1 VQQENRPATESTRPL
16 PSAGWR
22 LDSWRTPAV
31 VLICGCL
38 ISMVG
43 FGPRSTLGFFLTPMS
58 HDQGWGREVFALSV
72 AIQTLLYGAA
82 QPFSGAIADRFGTVR
97 VIIAGTLL
105 YAAGIFMM
113 AHASTPETLFLSSG
127 VLIGFGL
134 SGCSFN
140 LVLSSFGKLLPE
152 SWRSLAFGAGT
163 ASGSFGQFL
172 FSPLAVGLIDT
183 LGWRTT
189 LEVFAGL
196 LLLIVP
202 LAFAIATPR
211 SDAAQTSVR
220 SLRQD
225 ESQTSLRSLGKDE
238 SQTSVRSLGKDDSQT
253 SVRSLRQDDSQTS
266 ASSPR
271 TAEAAPSATQIQNY
285 KQALAEAL
293 GHRSYILLVLGFF
306 TCGFQLGFV
315 TLHLPSYL
323 IDRGLSAE
331 VGGWTLGV
339 IGLFNIV
346 GAMTSGWLGGRMP
359 KRYILAVIYFARAL
373 AVVFLITLPASP
385 AVALIYGA
393 ATGLLWLS
401 SVPPTAGL
409 VAVMFGTRWMA
420 MLFGIAFFSHQVG
433 GFLGVYLGGLLY
445 EHTGSYDIVW
455 WLGVLFG
462 VLSAVINLPIVE
474 KPVARLAM
482 APA

>member
-1 VQQENRPATESTRPL
+1 
-16 PSAGWR
+16 
-22 LDSWRTPAV
+22 
-31 VLICGCL
+31 
-38 ISMVG
+38 MVG
-43 FGPRSTLGFFLTPMS
+43 FGPRATLGFFLTPMS
-58 HDQGWGREVFALSV
+58 TANGWGREVFALSV

-140 LVLSSFGKLLPE
+140 LVISSFGKLLPE

-183 LGWRTT
+183 VGWRTT

-211 SDAAQTSVR
+211 SDAAPASPR
-220 SLRQD
+220 GLRQP
-225 ESQTSLRSLGKDE
+225 
-238 SQTSVRSLGKDDSQT
+238 DSET
-253 SVRSLRQDDSQTS
+253 
-266 ASSPR
+266 
-271 TAEAAPSATQIQNY
+271 APSVEQIQTY
-285 KQALAEAL
+285 QQALAEAL

-323 IDRGLSAE
+323 IDRGLSAQ

-346 GAMTSGWLGGRMP
+346 GAMLSGWLGGRMP

-373 AVVFLITLPASP
+373 AVVFLVTMPASP

-393 ATGLLWLS
+393 VTGLLWLS

-445 EHTGSYDIVW
+445 EQTGSYDIVW

-474 KPVARLAM
+474 KPVARLAT
-482 APA
+482 A

>member
-1 VQQENRPATESTRPL
+1 
-16 PSAGWR
+16 
-22 LDSWRTPAV
+22 
-31 VLICGCL
+31 
-38 ISMVG
+38 MVG
-43 FGPRSTLGFFLTPMS
+43 FGPRATLGFFLTPMS
-58 HDQGWGREVFALSV
+58 TANGWGREVFALSV

-140 LVLSSFGKLLPE
+140 LVISSFGKLLPE

-183 LGWRTT
+183 VGWRTT
-189 LEVFAGL
+189 LEIFAGL

-211 SDAAQTSVR
+211 SDAPAQTSVR
-220 SLRQD
+220 SLRQG
-225 ESQTSLRSLGKDE
+225 ELTSPRG
-238 SQTSVRSLGKDDSQT
+238 
-253 SVRSLRQDDSQTS
+253 LRQPVSET
-266 ASSPR
+266 
-271 TAEAAPSATQIQNY
+271 APSVEQIQTY

-315 TLHLPSYL
+315 TLHLPAYL
-323 IDRGLSAE
+323 IDRGLSAQ

-346 GAMTSGWLGGRMP
+346 GAMLSGWLGGRMP

-373 AVVFLITLPASP
+373 AVVFLVTMPASP

-393 ATGLLWLS
+393 VTGLLWLS

-445 EHTGSYDIVW
+445 EQTGSYDIVW

>member
-1 VQQENRPATESTRPL
+1 VQQENKSATGGIRPL
-16 PSAGWR
+16 SSAGWR
-22 LDSWRTPAV
+22 WDSWRTPAV
-31 VLICGCL
+31 VLISGCL
-38 ISMVG
+38 ISMIG

-140 LVLSSFGKLLPE
+140 LVISSFGKLLPE

-202 LAFAIATPR
+202 LAFAIATQR
-211 SDAAQTSVR
+211 SDAPAQTSLR

-225 ESQTSLRSLGKDE
+225 ESQTS
-238 SQTSVRSLGKDDSQT
+238 
-253 SVRSLRQDDSQTS
+253 VRSLRQDQSQTS
-266 ASSPR
+266 VSSPR
-271 TAEAAPSATQIQNY
+271 TAEAAPSETQIQNY

-445 EHTGSYDIVW
+445 ERAGSYDIVW

>member
-1 VQQENRPATESTRPL
+1 
-16 PSAGWR
+16 
-22 LDSWRTPAV
+22 
-31 VLICGCL
+31 
-38 ISMVG
+38 MVG

-113 AHASTPETLFLSSG
+113 AHAATPETLFLSSG

-189 LEVFAGL
+189 LEVFASL

-202 LAFAIATPR
+202 LAFAIATQR
-211 SDAAQTSVR
+211 SDAPQTSVR

-225 ESQTSLRSLGKDE
+225 ESQTSLSGLRQDE
-238 SQTSVRSLGKDDSQT
+238 SQTSLRSLGKDDSQT
-253 SVRSLRQDDSQTS
+253 SV
-266 ASSPR
+266 SSPR

-445 EHTGSYDIVW
+445 ERTGSYDIVW

>member
-1 VQQENRPATESTRPL
+1 VQRELRPSGGLRSL
-16 PSAGWR
+16 SSAIR
-22 LDSWRTPAV
+22 HPTFTPAV
-31 VLICGCL
+31 IVLCGCL
-38 ISMVG
+38 ISLIG
-43 FGPRSTLGFFLTPMS
+43 FGPRSALGFFLTPLS
-58 HDQGWGREVFALSV
+58 QAHGWGREVFALSV
-72 AIQTLLYGAA
+72 AVQTLLYGAA

-113 AHASTPETLFLSSG
+113 AHAATPGMLYLSSG

-140 LVLSSFGKLLPE
+140 LVISSFGKLLPE

-163 ASGSFGQFL
+163 AAGSFGQFL
-172 FSPLAVGLIDT
+172 FSPLGVSLIDAF
-183 LGWRTT
+183 GWQRA
-189 LEVFAGL
+189 LEIFAAL
-196 LLLIVP
+196 LLLMIP
-202 LAFAIATPR
+202 LAFAISTPR
-211 SDAAQTSVR
+211 SDAPQTSVR
-220 SLRQD
+220 SLR
-225 ESQTSLRSLGKDE
+225 
-238 SQTSVRSLGKDDSQT
+238 KDDS
-253 SVRSLRQDDSQTS
+253 SPTS
-266 ASSPR
+266 APAARTNDSSHTPPR
-271 TAEAAPSATQIQNY
+271 RLDGLTGAVPTQTY
-285 KQALAEAL
+285 RQALAEAL

-323 IDRGLSAE
+323 IDRGLSAQ

-346 GAMTSGWLGGRMP
+346 GAMLSGWLGGRMP
-359 KRYILAVIYFARAL
+359 KRFILAAIYFARAL

-393 ATGLLWLS
+393 MTGLLWLS

-433 GFLGVYLGGLLY
+433 GFLGIYLGGALF
-445 EHTGSYDIVW
+445 ERTGSYDIVW

-474 KPVARLAM
+474 KPVARLAP